1 LIPLVLDEH
10 GSGALV
16 DALAEI
22 VGNPVALAD
31 RMFHLIACSPREEHG
46 DRHRRESI
54 AHGGTPRRVLDDP
67 RTGAYFRSVAEEKR
81 PVLFPGF
88 PEHGMDHRRLMA
100 PIVAGAEVLGFLTVL
115 EERPFDDALLSLVR
129 QAAMIFALQMTKQ
142 RVALETELHLMA
154 DFLGDLLF
162 GRSADRDAIVNRAG
176 FLGVD
181 LFRPWVLLLVEA
193 DDTAALCE
201 ACRVANPVLALQE
214 LFAVVRRRVLQ
225 SPRGGIVVIQG
236 QSVAILAPA
245 TSDGKAPHDQARELV
260 RAIRHEI
267 ARTLPNVTVSIA
279 SGGVCSGIDAFPVR
293 YAEARRAL
301 DVVRSL
307 GRADQTVTLEE
318 LGLYGILFR
327 REDQTELRRFAHRMV
342 DPLLAYDARRGT
354 DLVGTLD
361 AYLDG
366 SGALRKTARRLGIH
380 LNTLR
385 GRLERIG
392 QLCGIDLDDAT
403 TRLNLQ
409 LALKIAR
416 LTDDA
421 PPPRER

>member
-1 LIPLVLDEH
+1 
-10 GSGALV
+10 
-16 DALAEI
+16 
-22 VGNPVALAD
+22 
-31 RMFHLIACSPREEHG
+31 
-46 DRHRRESI
+46 
-54 AHGGTPRRVLDDP
+54 
-67 RTGAYFRSVAEEKR
+67 
-81 PVLFPGF
+81 
-88 PEHGMDHRRLMA
+88 
-100 PIVAGAEVLGFLTVL
+100 
-115 EERPFDDALLSLVR
+115 
-129 QAAMIFALQMTKQ
+129 
-142 RVALETELHLMA
+142 
-154 DFLGDLLF
+154 
-162 GRSADRDAIVNRAG
+162 
-176 FLGVD
+176 
-181 LFRPWVLLLVEA
+181 
-193 DDTAALCE
+193 
-201 ACRVANPVLALQE
+201 
-214 LFAVVRRRVLQ
+214 
-225 SPRGGIVVIQG
+225 
-236 QSVAILAPA
+236 
-245 TSDGKAPHDQARELV
+245 
-260 RAIRHEI
+260 
-267 ARTLPNVTVSIA
+267 VTVSIA

-327 REDQTELRRFAHRMV
+327 REDQTELRRFAHRMI